1 MLKELDED
9 RCTGCKIC
17 VDICPE
23 DVLRFDEDRK
33 KAYVAYPKDCLGC
46 GVCAWFCPL
55 KCIEV
60 TIDRARL
67 EVMAF

>member
-1 MLKELDED
+1 MLTKLDED

-23 DVLRFDEDRK
+23 DVLRLEGK
-33 KAYVAYPKDCLGC
+33 KAHIAYPDDCIGC
-46 GVCAWFCPL
+46 GVCAWFCPR
-55 KCIEV
+55 KCIETSV
-60 TIDRARL
+60 DRARQ